1 MAAKGTRTVSSRVRM
16 YLGALLKEHY
26 ASSQQQPSSLDYKL
40 VELAETLARRIEEQ
54 RQSRPPAETS

>member
-1 MAAKGTRTVSSRVRM
+1 M

-26 ASSQQQPSSLDYKL
+26 ASSQQQPSSLDYRL
-40 VELAETLARRIEEQ
+40 VELAETLARRIEER

>member
-1 MAAKGTRTVSSRVRM
+1 MAAKGSRATSSGVRT

-26 ASSQQQPSSLDYKL
+26 ASSQQQHSSLHYRL